1 MTTLKVSQLMTQ
13 APEQLE
19 QSDDVELA
27 KLLMSLGRFRH
38 LPVFDRGTLVGV
50 VSDRDLLRALGDFG
64 DVKKMGRELP
74 KFSVENLMQSPV
86 ETIEANESALQ
97 AATTMKEKKLG
108 CLPVLEDGKMVG
120 IVTLTDFLD
129 LAIRVL
135 SDPG

>member
-1 MTTLKVSQLMTQ
+1 MTTMKVSQLMTQ

-19 QSDDVELA
+19 RSDDVELA

-38 LPVFDRGTLVGV
+38 LPVLDRGTLVGV

-64 DVKKMGRELP
+64 DIKTIGRELP
-74 KFSVENLMQSPV
+74 KFSIENLMQSPV
-86 ETIEANESALQ
+86 ETIDANASALQ
-97 AATTMKEKKLG
+97 AATLMKEKKLG
-108 CLPVLEDGKMVG
+108 CLPVLEAGKMVG

-129 LAIRVL
+129 LSIRVL

>member
-1 MTTLKVSQLMTQ
+1 MKVSQLMTQ

-19 QSDDVELA
+19 RSDDVELA

-38 LPVFDRGTLVGV
+38 LPVLDRGTLVGV

-64 DVKKMGRELP
+64 DIKTIGRELP
-74 KFSVENLMQSPV
+74 KFSIENLMQSPV
-86 ETIEANESALQ
+86 ETIDANASALQ
-97 AATTMKEKKLG
+97 AATMMKEKKLG
-108 CLPVLEDGKMVG
+108 CLPVLEAGKMVG

-129 LAIRVL
+129 LSIRVL